1 MKINSSFFGNPY
13 KMLYLCNSIND
24 MYTRNLKLKDTEVP
38 AKIDLETGEIVE
50 VRNIFNSIP
59 DGKELWLKNE
69 KFSKMFTYSWKY
81 LVKSLNSDELK
92 VLVVM
97 TLMAQPS
104 TNSMPPLNE
113 EVSMLQM
120 EEYFNV
126 SRKKLP
132 SIFKSLFEIGVFA
145 RFEVASEDEYYKK
158 YWILNPY
165 ISFKGR
171 LVNSD
176 IAKLFYGT
184 RIEKEYAKQYQL
196 EKTTLHV
203 DIERKFITH

>member
-1 MKINSSFFGNPY
+1 
-13 KMLYLCNSIND
+13 
-24 MYTRNLKLKDTEVP
+24 MYTRNLKLRDNEVP
-38 AKIDLETGEIVE
+38 AKIDMETGEIIE

-69 KFSKMFTYSWKY
+69 KFSKMFTYSWKF
-81 LVKSLNSDELK
+81 LVKTLSSDELK
-92 VLVVM
+92 VLV
-97 TLMAQPS
+97 LMSLAAQPS

-120 EEYFNV
+120 EEYFGV

-132 SIFKSLFEIGVFA
+132 NIFKKLFDIGVFA
-145 RFEVASEDEYYKK
+145 KFEVATHEEHYKK

-165 ISFKGR
+165 ISFRGR
-171 LVNSD
+171 LISSD

-184 RIEKEYAKQYQL
+184 TIEKEYVKQYKL
-196 EKTTLHV
+196 EKSNGLCRV
-203 DIERKFITH
+203 